1 MGRSSI
7 VERRIRTPL
16 QTRMIDTI
24 RILGILEGLLA
35 FDLYGLTM
43 KITSERLV
51 TGTSHGAR

>member
-1 MGRSSI
+1 
-7 VERRIRTPL
+7 
-16 QTRMIDTI
+16 MIDII